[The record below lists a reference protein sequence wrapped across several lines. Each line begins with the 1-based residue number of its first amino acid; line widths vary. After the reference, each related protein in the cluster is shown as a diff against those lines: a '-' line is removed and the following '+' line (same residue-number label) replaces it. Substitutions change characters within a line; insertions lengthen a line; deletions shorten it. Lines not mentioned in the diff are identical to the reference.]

1 MTLERSTTGG
11 EPHEEIFTIELVWD
25 ADQDAT
31 AVAWQ
36 PPLEGSTIQVGP
48 RAGWM
53 PPHFVILAAASG
65 FMSTLLRLAEAAGV
79 LILGYVSVSK
89 LHVPTDHRSPPT
101 ITLTPC
107 IVVASPEDADKV
119 DELCQQASELCEV
132 CRALQGRLQVV
143 PDTQIITPGRQE
155 SVT

>member
-1 MTLERSTTGG
+1 MTLERSTIGG

-36 PPLEGSTIQVGP
+36 PPLEGSMIQVGP

-53 PPHFVILAAASG
+53 PPHFVTLAAASG

-79 LILGYVSVSK
+79 IILGYVSISK
-89 LHVPTDHRSPPT
+89 LHVPADRRSPPT
-101 ITLTPC
+101 ISLTPC
-107 IVVASPEDADKV
+107 IVVASTEDANKI
-119 DELCQQASELCEV
+119 DELCQQASELCDV
-132 CRALQGRLQVV
+132 CRALQGRLQVA
-143 PDTQIITPGRQE
+143 PDTQIITPGHQE